1 MRCRSPIC
9 QGYTC
14 IHTVVYNHSM
24 ATRTNVVLDEELVE
38 RVKKIYGLPTTRA
51 AIDFAL
57 RTLVGSSDR
66 RDMLELEGIGWEG
79 DLDAMRPPAPY

>member
-1 MRCRSPIC
+1 ML
-9 QGYTC
+9 T
-14 IHTVVYNHSM
+14 M

-38 RVKKIYGLPTTRA
+38 KVKKLYGIPTTRA

-79 DLDAMRPPAPY
+79 DLDEMRPPARY